1 MLDTVH
7 PHDEKFVMRMVFDV
21 SYFVVYGIMLLNT
34 IVALIVDSFSA
45 LRTLTEARD
54 HVNDTQTFISCI
66 DRKVI
71 ETVAQAAGIADGWDY
86 HETKKQNKWDYMAFI
101 FHLREKDAQD
111 YTGPEQAIRAAIE
124 NKDVKWLPVGRSMM
138 LEADEEHGAKEDI
151 LTRIENATSRSL
163 LSLQAAK
170 EHRGMMTRALTTMSS
185 HTSERFDAVDEEL
198 SHLHASINNPR
209 KVASLKAMLAAGE
222 SGMTS

>member
-1 MLDTVH
+1 
-7 PHDEKFVMRMVFDV
+7 V
-21 SYFVVYGIMLLNT
+21 SYFVVFGIMLLNT

-101 FHLREKDAQD
+101 FHLREKDAQE
-111 YTGPEQAIRAAIE
+111 YTGPEQAIREMIE
-124 NKDVKWLPVGRSMM
+124 NKDVKWLPIGRSMM

-151 LTRIENATSRSL
+151 LVRIEKSNTQMMGLMNQS
-163 LSLQAAK
+163 K
-170 EHRGMMTRALTTMSS
+170 EHRNMLTRALTTLRT
-185 HTSERFDAVDEEL
+185 HADERFDTVDEEL
-198 SHLHASINNPR
+198 AQIHAGVQKR
-209 KVASLKAMLAAGE
+209 RHDASRANLAAIQADRDGQRPVNY
-222 SGMTS
+222 GQGDF